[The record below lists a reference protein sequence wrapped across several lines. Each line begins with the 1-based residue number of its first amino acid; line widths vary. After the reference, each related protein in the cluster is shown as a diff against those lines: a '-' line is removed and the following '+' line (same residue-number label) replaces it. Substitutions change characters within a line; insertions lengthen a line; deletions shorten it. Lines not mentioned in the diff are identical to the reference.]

1 MAKLYEIDQA
11 IAKCIDLETGE
22 VIDFERLEELQIE
35 REKKIENI
43 AKYYINR
50 VSDAEQYEARK
61 KHFYALEI
69 KAKKEA
75 ESLKAYLVEILG
87 GEKFKT
93 ADVSIGYRASEAV
106 KIEDEEA
113 FIRWAE
119 ENRDDLLK
127 YTPVQISAEKV
138 KAAIKA
144 GQDIKGAYIEKRSN
158 IQIK

>member
-11 IAKCIDLETGE
+11 IMECIDLETGE
-22 VIDFERLEELQIE
+22 VIDFERLEELQVE

-43 AKYYINR
+43 AKYYINC

-69 KAKKEA
+69 TAKKKA
-75 ESLKAYLVEILG
+75 ESMKAYLSEILG

-93 ADVSIGYRASEAV
+93 ADVSISYRTSEAV
-106 KIEDEEA
+106 NFEDETS
-113 FIRWAE
+113 FVKWAQ
-119 ENRDDLLK
+119 ENRDDFLK
-127 YTPVQISAEKV
+127 IEAPEIDKTAL